1 MKKWSAIRSPR
12 RKNKRRAH
20 ALAAVLG
27 GGVMLSAGALAAQP
41 PSAAGESPV
50 LIDGLAAVLGDPSAL
65 EEPRAVLRS
74 DVELRARLSLLAHD
88 VNRALFGELPGSL
101 LRATLDQ
108 LLGEQLIA
116 LEAERVQIAKPKPAE
131 VAAEL
136 ATIEREAGGRHAIM
150 QLLARLDASH
160 LELEAM
166 AERRALIGAF
176 LRANLEGVNVVSERE
191 IDERM
196 RTDGARL
203 EGQTPVAA
211 RELIRA
217 VLAREALARNIE
229 HWVRVL
235 RARTRV
241 RVFAVFET
249 P

>member
-1 MKKWSAIRSPR
+1 MLAGGC
-12 RKNKRRAH
+12 
-20 ALAAVLG
+20 ALAA
-27 GGVMLSAGALAAQP
+27 GVASAQP
-41 PSAAGESPV
+41 PSAAAESPV
-50 LIDGLAAVLGDPSAL
+50 IVDGLAAVLGDPSAL

-74 DVELRARLSLLAHD
+74 DVELRARLSLLGRDA
-88 VNRALFGELPGSL
+88 NRALFGELPGSL

-116 LEAERVQIAKPKPAE
+116 LEAERVQIAKPKPGE

-136 ATIEREAGGRHAIM
+136 AAIEREAGGRRAIM

-160 LELEAM
+160 VELEAM

-196 RTDGARL
+196 RADGARL
-203 EGQTPVAA
+203 EGQTPAAA